1 MTDHKSIPAG
11 LVSWVDVAVPDL
23 DAAID
28 FYSKLFGWEIE
39 RGPDDMGNYS
49 IAQKNGRNVAGLMPI
64 QESMPMPP
72 VWSTY
77 IATDDADGTAK
88 LAKDN
93 GATLMLEPTD
103 AGPAGRFL
111 VGTDPT
117 GAMFGAWQPYENK
130 GFQLTDEPGSTCWHE
145 LTTTDHTKA
154 NEFYANVFG
163 WTYEEMGDDTFTYTV
178 AKVGD
183 RMVGGTWSKPA
194 ELPAEVPSNW
204 AVYFAVDDTDRS
216 VEAIKKYGGTAQ
228 SEPFDTPYG
237 RMAPVHDP
245 WGAHFSVMVPAEPPS

>member
-1 MTDHKSIPAG
+1 MPTHDSIPAG
-11 LVSWVDVAVPDL
+11 LVAWVDVAVPDL
-23 DAAID
+23 DAGID

-49 IAQKNGRNVAGLMPI
+49 LVQKNGRNVAGMMPI

-77 IATDDADGTAK
+77 ISTDDADGTAK

-93 GATLMLEPTD
+93 GATLFIEPMD
-103 AGPAGRFL
+103 AGGAGRMIF
-111 VGTDPT
+111 GSDPT
-117 GAMFGAWQPYENK
+117 GAMFGAWQGYENK
-130 GFQLTDEPGSTCWHE
+130 GFQLTGEPGSACWHE
-145 LTTTDHTKA
+145 LTTTDHKKA

-163 WTYEEMGDDTFTYTV
+163 WTFEEMGDDTFTYTV

-183 RMVGGTWSKPA
+183 EVVGGTWPKPA

-204 AVYFAVDDTDRS
+204 MVYFAVGDADKAVADLTS
-216 VEAIKKYGGTAQ
+216 LGGGVDH
-228 SEPFDTPYG
+228 EPWDTPYG
-237 RMAPVHDP
+237 RMAVVHDP
-245 WGAHFSVMVPAEPPS
+245 FGAQFSVMVPQPTG